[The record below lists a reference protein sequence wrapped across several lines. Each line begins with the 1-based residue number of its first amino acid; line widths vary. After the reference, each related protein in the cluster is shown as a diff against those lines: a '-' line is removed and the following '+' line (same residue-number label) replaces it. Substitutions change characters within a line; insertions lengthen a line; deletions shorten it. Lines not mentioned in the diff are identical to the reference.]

1 MARYKAYDSS
11 QDAMVPISFE
21 KQLVPGSFEFAIN
34 ELVNRNM
41 NLSIFDAKYKN
52 DETGCPAYDPKILLK
67 IVLLAYSRGIT
78 GSRKIEQAC
87 RENVTFMALSC
98 WTTPDHSTIA
108 SFVTSMKEEVSSLFR
123 DILLVCEEENLLGG
137 THFSLDGLKLSSNA
151 SKESSGIFSDLKI
164 KQEKLEKKIKELV
177 ESHESTDKKGEDKNT
192 NSQKRENQIKRLEKQ
207 SKRIEKFL
215 KENKPRLGQRN
226 KEIQSNITD
235 NESAKMK
242 TSHGTIQGYNGQ
254 ALVDSKHQI
263 IVHSEVFGNGQ
274 DFGNLTPM
282 VDGAKENVKSI
293 GLPNDYFED
302 KQFSADSNY
311 HSNENLKKCEEEK
324 LNAFIPDTHFR
335 KRDPRF
341 ATQERHKPEK
351 EEKFTQKDFSYNQE
365 EDHYTCPNNS
375 VLKLRARRHKLNNKF
390 FRGYEAKEADCKE
403 CSLREKCL
411 HNKNSRSKNLL
422 FYIEDAE
429 ETLSQKMIAK
439 IDTKE
444 AREIYS
450 RRLGIVEPVFGNI
463 RIQKRLDRFTLRG
476 KQKVNIQWMLY
487 CMVHNIEKINNY
499 ARTA

>member
-1 MARYKAYDSS
+1 MAKYKPYDPS
-11 QDAMVPISFE
+11 QDAMVPISFR
-21 KQLVPGSFEFAIN
+21 KQLVPGSLEFAIN
-34 ELVNRNM
+34 ELVDRHM
-41 NLSIFDAKYKN
+41 NISIFDANYKN
-52 DETGCPAYDPKILLK
+52 DETGSPAYDPKILLK
-67 IVLLAYSRGIT
+67 IVLLAYSRGIIF
-78 GSRKIEQAC
+78 SRRIEQAC
-87 RENVTFMALSC
+87 RENVTFMAISC

-108 SFVTSMKEEVSSLFR
+108 AFISSMKDEIVSLYR

-137 THFSLDGLKLSSNA
+137 SHFSLDGVKLTSNA

-164 KQEKLEKKIKELV
+164 KQEKLEKKVKELL
-177 ESHESTDKKGEDKNT
+177 ESHELADKRAKEEGTEGER
-192 NSQKRENQIKRLEKQ
+192 RERQIKRLERQ

-215 KENKPRLGQRN
+215 SENKPRLGQRK
-226 KEIQSNITD
+226 KEIQSNVTD

-242 TSHGTIQGYNGQ
+242 TSHGTIQGYNSQ

-274 DFGNLTPM
+274 DFGNLIPM
-282 VDGAKENVKSI
+282 VDGAKENMKSI
-293 GLPNDYFED
+293 GLPEGYFEG
-302 KQFSADSNY
+302 KEFSADSNY
-311 HSNENLKKCEEEK
+311 HSNENLEKCEEEK
-324 LNAFIPDTHFR
+324 LDAFIPDTHFR

-351 EEKFTQKDFSYNQE
+351 EEKFTRKDFSYSQE
-365 EDHYTCPNNS
+365 EDHYTCPNDS

-422 FYIEDAE
+422 IYIEDAE

-463 RIQKRLDRFTLRG
+463 RTQKRLDRFTLRG
-476 KQKVNIQWMLY
+476 KKKVNIQWMLY
-487 CMVHNIEKINNY
+487 CMVHNIEKISNY
-499 ARTA
+499 AMAA